1 MKKILV
7 GLLGSLLIQ
16 DALACTAV
24 DVKAQ
29 DGSVVAGRTMEWAYE
44 MQWNLLFYPQG
55 STYQLTAPTKNGQKA
70 ETQVSRYAVLGIG
83 TGMEKNAMLEGQN
96 SAGLGVSGNFLPG
109 FTQYQTVSAK
119 DHQYLSVLEF
129 IRFVLSNYATVAE
142 IKKSLPEYKVWAPK
156 LNNLP
161 VEPSIHF
168 LISDKSGANVV
179 IEFINGQMKIFDKTA
194 GVMTNSPNYD
204 WHMINIRNYVNLSN
218 DGISSRNSSNLGN
231 ITAFGQGG
239 GAIGLPGDFTPPS
252 RFVKT
257 TFLNYFADQPKDAAG
272 AINLADHI
280 LNNVDIPIG
289 VISSQE
295 HGSKTS
301 DYTQW
306 VAIKDLTNNQLSLSD
321 YQHRT
326 NFVTVNLNQ
335 LVSTGKP
342 LVIPLAKLPYPDTNV
357 TAALVK

>member
-1 MKKILV
+1 MKKILA
-7 GLLGSLLIQ
+7 GILGSLLIH

-55 STYQLTAPTKNGQKA
+55 STYQLTAPAKSGHPAKTL
-70 ETQVSRYAVLGIG
+70 TSRYAVLGIG
-83 TGMEKNAMLEGQN
+83 TGMEDNAMLEGQN
-96 SAGLGVSGNFLPG
+96 SAGVGVSGNFLPG
-109 FTQYQTVSAK
+109 FTHYQTVGAK

-129 IRFVLSNYATVAE
+129 IRFVLSNYGSVAE

-156 LNNLP
+156 LSNLP

-168 LISDKSGANVV
+168 LISDKSGANIVV
-179 IEFINGQMKIFDKTA
+179 EFINGQMRIFDKTV

-218 DGISSRNSSNLGN
+218 DGTSSRNSELGN
-231 ITAFGQGG
+231 VTAFGQGG

-257 TFLNYFADQPKDAAG
+257 TFLNYFSDQPKDAAG
-272 AINLADHI
+272 AINLVDHI

-289 VISSQE
+289 VISAVES
-295 HGSKTS
+295 GTKTS

-306 VAIKDLTNNQLSLSD
+306 VAIKDLSNNQLAFSD
-321 YQHRT
+321 YRHRT
-326 NFVTVNLNQ
+326 NFVMVDMKQ
-335 LVSTGKP
+335 LVNNGKQ
-342 LVIPLAKLPYPDTNV
+342 LVIPVTKLPYPNTDISG
-357 TAALVK
+357 ALLK